1 MMKTI
6 YTACINR
13 VLRLRIALLFLV
25 ATVFTAND
33 TFASHMAGADL
44 TYEYIG
50 NGQYLVTFT
59 LYRDCFGIPAPT
71 TESLTLSSATCNNF
85 SQFFT
90 LDAVPGTG
98 QEITYTCDG
107 TLTTCNGGTA
117 PGIQEWQYQTIVTV
131 PAQCPDWVF
140 SVSDCCR
147 NQAITTIANASGD
160 NLYIEAYLNNTIFD
174 NNSPTFSNVPIA
186 FECIG
191 QNNFYNHGVIDADG
205 DSLVYFFIPPR
216 NGPNDPLAYNPT
228 YTIANPITSLP
239 AVSINQQT
247 GDIAMHPTQS
257 EIGVIAI
264 LVQEWRN
271 GVLIGSVMR
280 DMQIYTVQ
288 CNNTLPSATGINGTT
303 DFTTTSCIGGQLCF
317 DVISA
322 DTDPNDTL
330 TMTWNQ
336 AIAGATFTTTAGP
349 RPVGHFCWAPTP
361 ADARPQPY
369 TFTVTVRDNACP
381 SNGVQTYSYSIT
393 VSNMSVAVTST
404 PSVACNGD
412 HNGTASGT
420 ATGNLPLSYVWTTPS
435 GELFTPSISHLSA
448 GNYSV
453 NITDANGCV
462 GTEYFTIT
470 EPAAINLSLTS
481 VDAGCGSLF
490 GEATVAA
497 TGGTGAYS
505 YLWNDANAQ
514 TTATASSLPTGN
526 YSVVVTDANGCH
538 ASGSVD
544 VLGGLPV
551 SATISSTPATCVAN
565 DGSVTVVVT
574 GGSGDFNFA
583 WTPNVSVTS
592 SASNLTAGAYDVVV
606 TDNQTGCIIN
616 LTSIVNNS
624 SGITASISSATDA
637 TCQNGEDGTACV
649 VGSGGIAPYTYSWM
663 PNGDST
669 NCVSNLSP
677 GTYTVRVTDY
687 TGCSAYASVTI
698 GFVNAAPAVELG
710 PDTVGCIGTTITL
723 DAGAG
728 YASYLWSDN
737 STSQTLD
744 VTADGIYSV
753 LVTNAAGCENFDAV
767 NVTFISC
774 QTQRPVVHHATNTQ
788 SFTLSPNPAHGNVV
802 IGIAK
807 IRNTDVTVTISD
819 IIGNKVFT
827 SKETADYNFNKT
839 IDIHELPAGVYMVK
853 VEYADQVTTT
863 RLVKE

>member
-13 VLRLRIALLFLV
+13 VLRSKIALLLLV
-25 ATVFTAND
+25 AMLFSAKGS
-33 TFASHMAGADL
+33 FASHMAGADL

-71 TESLTLSSATCNNF
+71 TESLQLSSSTCNNF

-107 TLTTCNGGTA
+107 TLTTCQGGTA
-117 PGIQEWQYQTIVTV
+117 PGIQEWEYQTIVTV

-147 NQAITTIANASGD
+147 NQAITTIANAAGD
-160 NLYIEAYLNNTIFD
+160 NLYIEAYLNNTIVD

-191 QNNFYNHGVIDADG
+191 QDNYYNHGVIDADG
-205 DSLVYFFIPPR
+205 DSLVYFFIPPK
-216 NGPNDPLAYNPT
+216 NNANDPLVYNPG
-228 YTIANPITSLP
+228 YSIANPITSLP
-239 AVSINQQT
+239 PVSINQST
-247 GDIAMHPTQS
+247 GDILMHPTQS
-257 EIGVIAI
+257 EIGVVAI

-303 DFTTTSCIGGQLCF
+303 DFSTTSCIGGQLCF
-317 DVISA
+317 DVITA
-322 DTDPNDTL
+322 DVDPNDTL

-336 AIAGATFTTTAGP
+336 AIQGATFTTTTGP
-349 RPVGHFCWAPTP
+349 RPVGHFCWTPTP

-381 SNGVQTYSYSIT
+381 SNGVQTYSYSIV
-393 VSNMSVAVTST
+393 VSNMTVSLTST
-404 PSVACNGD
+404 PSVACSGD
-412 HNGTASGT
+412 HNGSASAQ
-420 ATGNLPLSYVWTTPS
+420 ATGNNPLSYVWTTPS

-453 NITDANGCV
+453 DITDANGCV
-462 GTEYFTIT
+462 GTQYFTIT
-470 EPAAINLSLTS
+470 EPAPIVLSLTS

-490 GEATVAA
+490 GEATVSP

-514 TTATASSLPTGN
+514 TTSTATGLGTGN
-526 YSVVVTDANGCH
+526 YSVMVTDANNCH

-544 VLGGLPV
+544 VNGGLPV
-551 SATISSTPATCVAN
+551 TATISSTPATCLAT
-565 DGSVTVVVT
+565 DGSVTVVVS
-574 GGSGDFNFA
+574 GGSGDFTYS
-583 WTPNVSVTS
+583 WTPNVSAGA
-592 SASNLTAGAYDVVV
+592 SATGLTAGVYDVVV
-606 TDNQTGCIIN
+606 TDNITGCVIP
-616 LTSIVNNS
+616 LSTIVNNT
-624 SGITASISSATDA
+624 SGITASISSSTDA
-637 TCQNGEDGTACV
+637 TCQNSEDGTACV
-649 VGSGGIAPYTYSWM
+649 VGSGGLLPYTYAWM
-663 PNGDST
+663 PNGDTT

-677 GTYTVRVTDY
+677 GTYSVMVTDY

-698 GFVNAAPAVELG
+698 GYANAAPVVDLG
-710 PDTVGCIGTTITL
+710 PDSVACIGTTVTL

-728 YASYLWSDN
+728 FSSYLWSDN

-753 LVTNAAGCENFDAV
+753 LVTNAAGCENFDAI

-774 QTQRPVVHHATNTQ
+774 QGQRPVKHHTNLTQ
-788 SFTLSPNPAHGNVV
+788 AVSLSPNPARDNV
-802 IGIAK
+802 ILAIAK

-819 IIGNKVFT
+819 ILGNKVMMT
-827 SKETADYNFNKT
+827 TETADYNFNKT
-839 IDIHELPAGVYMVK
+839 IDVHTLPAGVYMVK
-853 VEYADQVTTT
+853 VEYADQVNTI

>member
-1 MMKTI
+1 MKTI

-228 YTIANPITSLP
+228 YTIANPITSIP

-404 PSVACNGD
+404 PSVACHGD
-412 HNGTASGT
+412 HNGSASGT

-462 GTEYFTIT
+462 GTEYFTIA
-470 EPAAINLSLTS
+470 EPAPISLTLSS

-490 GEATVAA
+490 GEASVAA
-497 TGGTGAYS
+497 AGGTGAYS

-514 TTATASSLPTGN
+514 TTATATALTTGN

-538 ASGSVD
+538 AGGSVD

-583 WTPNVSVTS
+583 WTPNVSSTS

-624 SGITASISSATDA
+624 SGITASITGATDA

-649 VGSGGIAPYTYSWM
+649 VGSGGIAPYTYDWM
-663 PNGDST
+663 PNGDT
-669 NCVSNLSP
+669 TDCVSNLSP

-698 GFVNAAPAVELG
+698 GYINASPAVELG

-737 STSQTLD
+737 STGQTLD
-744 VTADGIYSV
+744 VSADGIYSV

-774 QTQRPVVHHATNTQ
+774 QTQRPVIHHANNTQ

-819 IIGNKVFT
+819 IIGNKVFM

-863 RLVKE
+863 RLIKE